1 MEARLLHW
9 LTFLWLGLGLAVL
22 FSASYYT
29 GLQDQF
35 LKDGLFYFN
44 RQLLWIA
51 MGLVGFFTF
60 LHLPLKRSLALA
72 MPGFFIS
79 LLLIFATY
87 FMGTTTMGATRWLS
101 IAGFQLQPSEIM
113 KPFLVLQSAWVFG
126 NWPRFTPKTR
136 WFWLGCFAIT
146 LLAILRQPNLSTTA
160 LCGISLWLIALAAG
174 LPYLHLFATAGLGLI
189 MAGASVA
196 ANGYQQAR
204 ILSFLNPWKDQ
215 MDTGYQL
222 VQSLLAVGSGGVWG
236 TGFGFGQRKLFY
248 LPIQHTDF
256 IFSVYAEEFGLI
268 GGILL
273 MALLTLYGI
282 LAVRVAAKVQN
293 PVYRLVAVGAMVV
306 MLLQAIINIGVSIGA
321 LPTTGLP
328 FPLFSYGG
336 SSMIASLAIAG
347 LLIRVAREGTQA
359 KIIQFPGAGQE
370 QDVPD
375 AAVTLG
381 REPATPAAVIA
392 AIKAEPRAI
401 LSEGSLA
408 QRREALVRRRKD
420 RHSHQDRLDPQ
431 NQPGKK

>member
-29 GLQDQF
+29 GLQDQA
-35 LKDGLFYFN
+35 LKDGLFYFS

-60 LHLPLKRSLALA
+60 LHLPLKRSLKFA
-72 MPGFFIS
+72 MPGFFIC
-79 LLLIFATY
+79 LLLILATY
-87 FMGTTTMGATRWLS
+87 VNGVGTTTMGATRWLS

-126 NWPRFTPKTR
+126 NWPRFKAPTR
-136 WFWLGCFAIT
+136 WFWLAAFGLM

-160 LCGISLWLIALAAG
+160 LCGISLWLIAFAAG
-174 LPYLHLFATAGLGLI
+174 LPYLQLFLTAGLGVL
-189 MAGASVA
+189 MAGVSVA
-196 ANGYQQAR
+196 FNPYQLER
-204 ILSFLNPWKDQ
+204 ILSFLNPWNDQ

-222 VQSLLAVGSGGVWG
+222 VQSLLAVGSGGFWG

-268 GGILL
+268 GGVLL
-273 MALLTLYGI
+273 LCLLTLYGI
-282 LAVRVAAKVQN
+282 LAVRVAAKVHN
-293 PVYRLVAVGAMVV
+293 PVHRLVAVGAMVL

-347 LLIRVAREGTQA
+347 LLIRVARESTQA
-359 KIIQFPGAGQE
+359 QILPFPTPESTQSAKTSRWFKRRTQT
-370 QDVPD
+370 DVSVP
-375 AAVTLG
+375 
-381 REPATPAAVIA
+381 E
-392 AIKAEPRAI
+392 AEP
-401 LSEGSLA
+401 LLTQGSLT
-408 QRREALVRRRKD
+408 QRREALERRRQERQGREK
-420 RHSHQDRLDPQ
+420 
-431 NQPGKK
+431 

>member
-29 GLQDQF
+29 GLQDQS
-35 LKDGLFYFN
+35 LKDGLFYFS
-44 RQLLWIA
+44 RQLLWIV

-60 LHLPLKRSLALA
+60 LHLPLRRSLKLA
-72 MPGFFIS
+72 MPGFFIC

-87 FMGTTTMGATRWLS
+87 INGVGTTTMGATRWLS
-101 IAGFQLQPSEIM
+101 IGGFQLQPSEIM

-126 NWPRFTPKTR
+126 NWPRFKTATR
-136 WFWLGCFAIT
+136 WFWLFCFAMM

-160 LCGISLWLIALAAG
+160 LCGLSLWLIAFAAG
-174 LPYLHLFATAGLGLI
+174 LPYLQLFVTAGLGLL
-189 MAGASVA
+189 MASVSVA
-196 ANGYQQAR
+196 LNPYQLER
-204 ILSFLNPWKDQ
+204 VLSFLNPWHDQ

-222 VQSLLAVGSGGVWG
+222 VQSLLAVGSGGLWG
-236 TGFGFGQRKLFY
+236 SGFGFGQRKLFY

-268 GGILL
+268 GGFLL
-273 MALLTLYGI
+273 LCLLTLYGI

-293 PVYRLVAVGAMVV
+293 PVYRLVAIGAMVV

-347 LLIRVAREGTQA
+347 LLIRVARESTQA
-359 KIIQFPGAGQE
+359 QILQFPTPETTQ
-370 QDVPD
+370 
-375 AAVTLG
+375 AAKTS
-381 REPATPAAVIA
+381 RWFKRRSQTAESIPE
-392 AIKAEPRAI
+392 AEP
-401 LSEGSLA
+401 LLTQGSLA
-408 QRREALVRRRKD
+408 QRREALERRRQE
-420 RHSHQDRLDPQ
+420 RH
-431 NQPGKK
+431 GKSKPE